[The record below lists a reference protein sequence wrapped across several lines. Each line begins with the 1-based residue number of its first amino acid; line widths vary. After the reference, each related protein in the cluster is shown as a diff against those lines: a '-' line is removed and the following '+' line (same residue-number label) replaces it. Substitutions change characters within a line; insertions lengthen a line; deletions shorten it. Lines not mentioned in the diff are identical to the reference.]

1 MEMMELSGNSATEFP
16 QLDLNQPVA
25 FLLASAIP
33 ADLEFKQELLHLHS
47 DSERT
52 ARLMEF
58 YQLILP
64 KLQRGSIGAKTAAR
78 SGFVM

>member
-1 MEMMELSGNSATEFP
+1 M
-16 QLDLNQPVA
+16 
-25 FLLASAIP
+25 IP

-64 KLQRGSIGAKTAAR
+64 KLQRGSVGAKTAAR
-78 SGFVM
+78 NGFVM